1 MVAKKPKLK
10 KDEALDI
17 MSDVLEGL
25 ELTPKEQDF
34 VLRYMQ
40 SYNAT
45 QAAMYVY
52 KVDKT
57 KAAVIGSQ
65 LTHKPSIKAALAKL
79 KKVQRKVFNIEPNE
93 YLEFLLKVARAD
105 ISDYIKFSE
114 EEVPMLDKD
123 GSLMFNPDT
132 GEQLTKTVNKM
143 HLTDSERVDCD
154 VITSIKQGRDGISI
168 NLADKMQAWEKLRQY
183 FGWGEKQNEN
193 VDNSDSIIKAIQGKT
208 DEVWD
213 DEAVEG
219 VDDELEEA
227 LKDG

>member
-1 MVAKKPKLK
+1 MAKKKSEIK
-10 KDEALDI
+10 QEDALDF
-17 MSDVLEGL
+17 MSDFLDNL
-25 ELTPKEQDF
+25 NLTDKEQEF

-45 QAAMYVY
+45 QAAMQVY
-52 KVDKT
+52 PVDKY
-57 KAAVIGSQ
+57 KAAVMGCQ
-65 LTHKPSIKAALAKL
+65 LLHKAHIQSAIKKM
-79 KKVQRKVFNIEPNE
+79 KKIQRKIFDVDPNE
-93 YLEFLLKVARAD
+93 YLEYLLKVARAD

-168 NLADKMQAWEKLRQY
+168 NLADKMAAWEKIRAY
-183 FGWGEKQNEN
+183 FGWGEKMNEKTEN
-193 VDNSDSIIKAIQGKT
+193 TDSIIKAIQGKT
-208 DEVWD
+208 EEVWD
-213 DEAVEG
+213 EEAVEG